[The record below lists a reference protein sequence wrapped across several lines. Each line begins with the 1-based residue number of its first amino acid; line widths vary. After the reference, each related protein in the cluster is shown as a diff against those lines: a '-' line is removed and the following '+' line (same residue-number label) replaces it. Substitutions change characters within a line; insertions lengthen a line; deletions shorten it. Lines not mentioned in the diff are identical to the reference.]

1 MQATKET
8 VQKRPH
14 TALWVILCVVLL
26 CAAGAALYFCRW
38 AEKPLT
44 LAEGYVAAEGLT
56 ADITDGEGAVLSQ
69 PVRGTKVT
77 YVVEDEDK
85 DHPGLV
91 RLVLGEDSFG
101 YLAREHL
108 VTDPKDVVAAK
119 TVYVRTAVNL
129 LDEAGAVP
137 GRLVQKGE
145 ALTVTGWQDMDASG
159 AVGRWQ
165 VEGGYIRAEYVT
177 MDEPSAKAQYDQ
189 EVYQLH
195 AERGDSWGGGD
206 AAGLD
211 YFPREKASFEGH
223 PMPGEVKALYLNN
236 ESIAQAAEYVEVAD
250 SCGINA
256 FVVDIMDGG
265 AIAYP
270 SEVMKQYS
278 PSAYESAYNTLEVYQ
293 TGIKTLKDAGY
304 YVIGRITAFNDPH
317 LAEDHPECVI
327 ADQAGEP
334 LQIGGMYWPSVYSR
348 FVWQYKVELGLEAAR
363 LMGFDE
369 IQFDYMRF
377 PDGTWAFEEGTID
390 YRNENGE
397 SKAQAVQRFLMYACD
412 RLHDAGVYVSAD
424 VFGEC
429 AEAYVTA
436 YGQYWPAI
444 SNVVDVI
451 SGMPYPDHFAQNGT
465 YRPWEHPYET
475 LLDWAKNAV
484 KRQTET
490 PSPAIVRTWIQAYDA
505 IRPPYNTYGAEE
517 VSGQIQALLENGL
530 DGGIMAWNAMCSI
543 PKLETLKPAFDA
555 LP

>member
-101 YLAREHL
+101 YLSREQL
-108 VTDPKDVVAAK
+108 VTDPKDVVATK
-119 TVYVRTAVNL
+119 TIYVRTAVNL

-278 PSAYESAYNTLEVYQ
+278 PSAYKSAYNTLEVYQ

-444 SNVVDVI
+444 SNVVDAI
-451 SGMPYPDHFAQNGT
+451 SAMPYPDHYGASGDWL
-465 YRPWEHPYET
+465 PWEHPYEIC
-475 LLDWAKNAV
+475 L
-484 KRQTET
+484 RPEGC
-490 PSPAIVRTWIQAYDA
+490 PATAGD
-505 IRPPYNTYGAEE
+505 G
-517 VSGQIQALLENGL
+517 VSGCGTHVGAGLQRHPGALQHLRP
-530 DGGIMAWNAMCSI
+530 GGGRGPDQGSAGHRQHRWVSHMERSLSAGEILGVGSGI
-543 PKLETLKPAFDA
+543 
-555 LP
+555 